1 MPDIL
6 TGSTADQPAIEA
18 FLDARLAY
26 AMFPRANLADYGI
39 NGDAP
44 YASRFWLRKDQGA
57 IHDLIALSN
66 NGVIQPCLQSADF
79 TAFAQALN
87 GQEVFALVGPRDQV
101 RGLLAP
107 LGLSTAPRAMDSDE
121 PHFLLDLNNLQT
133 PDGTAHL
140 IPMTD
145 APMATLRD
153 WFTAYE
159 RETLNTP
166 ADAAET
172 RAAANLARTL
182 ARKAGVVLMDGQT
195 PVAMTSFSAERPA
208 IVQIGSVYTP
218 PEHRGHAH
226 ARRAI
231 ALHLQQAHT
240 NGAQHATL
248 FSANET
254 ASKTYRALGFRQ
266 IGDWS
271 VVLLRD
277 KQVIH
282 AQATP

>member
-1 MPDIL
+1 LSDIT
-6 TGSTADQPAIEA
+6 TGSISDRPAIEA
-18 FLDARLAY
+18 FLDERLAW
-26 AMFPRANLADYGI
+26 AMFPRANLADYGMDC
-39 NGDAP
+39 DAP
-44 YASRFWLRKDQGA
+44 YASRFWLRKAQGA
-57 IHDLIALSN
+57 IRDLVALSN
-66 NGVIQPCLQSADF
+66 NGVVQPCLPSGDF
-79 TAFAQALN
+79 AALAQALN
-87 GQEVFALVGPRDQV
+87 GQEVSALVGPLDQV
-101 RGLLAP
+101 RGLLGP
-107 LGLSTAPRAMDSDE
+107 LGLDTAARTMDSDE
-121 PHFLLDLNNLQT
+121 PHFLLELADLQT
-133 PDGTAHL
+133 PAGTTHL
-140 IPMTD
+140 IPMSD

-159 RETLNTP
+159 RETLHTP
-166 ADAAET
+166 AADAET
-172 RAAANLARTL
+172 RGAATLARTL
-182 ARKAGVVLMDGQT
+182 ARKAGVVLMQGQT
-195 PVAMTSFSAERPA
+195 PVAMTSFSAERPT

-231 ALHLQQAHT
+231 ALHLQQAQS
-240 NGAQHATL
+240 NDVQHATL

-282 AQATP
+282 ARPSS